1 MGGIRIARI
10 AGIDILVHPSWFLV
24 LALITWSLSEGLFR
38 EEHPDWEPA
47 AAWVAGIITSLL
59 LFTSLLMHEFSHCI
73 VARWRGLEVKSITLF
88 IFGGVSALKGEP
100 REPAD
105 ELRIAVI
112 GPATSFALAAL
123 FAIAGLGLWG
133 TGADT
138 AAFYLAVI
146 NAILGVFNLL
156 PGFPLDGGRVL
167 RAALWARSG
176 SLFQATRTAA
186 QIGGGIA
193 FVLMG
198 GGVLIALTG
207 AFLSGVWLI
216 VIGWFLRSQ
225 ADASYSQLVAQN
237 ILEKT
242 PITAVMES
250 DYTPVHPQTTLLSL
264 LQDYVLQ
271 HNARY
276 YPVSVDGDL
285 RGLMSVSD
293 LGRLPR
299 DQWGERTVG
308 EAMTPA
314 SRLHTLTP
322 NDNLSRAADL
332 IASTNVNQLPVLED
346 GHLVGFVTRAGVIR
360 AMQIRQEIGLE
371 TSRAMAP
378 GSGSDS

>member
-1 MGGIRIARI
+1 MGGIRIARM